1 MEFALRTASKAS
13 ADVEKPP
20 PQAAKTDVYPS
31 SSSISTMLFDG
42 PATSAAHPAAS
53 APAHAPSPDYSMTSE
68 EAIALSL
75 AQQGVRGSRPNSRG
89 HFLGRID
96 DEFCNYSLI

>member
-20 PQAAKTDVYPS
+20 PRAAKTDVYPS

-53 APAHAPSPDYSMTSE
+53 AATREHSPDYSMTTLTSQ
-68 EAIALSL
+68 EAIALYL
-75 AQQGVRGSRPNSRG
+75 AEGEVRSSRPNSRG
-89 HFLGRID
+89 HVLGRID
-96 DEFCNYSLI
+96 AEF

>member
-1 MEFALRTASKAS
+1 MELAFRTAPKAS

-53 APAHAPSPDYSMTSE
+53 AATREPSPVYSMTSQ
-68 EAIALSL
+68 EAIALYL
-75 AQQGVRGSRPNSRG
+75 AEGEVRSSRPNSRG
-89 HFLGRID
+89 HVLGRID
-96 DEFCNYSLI
+96 AEF